1 MRIPYRAVRKIKKVF
16 LKIFAYY
23 YYIFLTLWF
32 TLIAVLLPAAGIK
45 MLSDGLHIVI
55 AVLML
60 VITFGLGG
68 AMLRWGLPVFI
79 GRLREIRHAD
89 AYGYAPLLKGW
100 CITTGAV
107 LGFVFL
113 AFLLSGIFFGFG
125 ESSAAQVISA
135 AISCLTVMPTIHY
148 FFTQNQRRLKRR

>member
-1 MRIPYRAVRKIKKVF
+1 MR
-16 LKIFAYY
+16 IFAYY
-23 YYIFLTLWF
+23 YYIFHTLWF
-32 TLIAVLLPAAGIK
+32 TLIAVMLPAAGIK
-45 MLSDGLHIVI
+45 MLLDGLHIVI

-79 GRLREIRHAD
+79 GRLREIHRVD

-100 CITTGAV
+100 CITTGVV

-113 AFLLSGIFFGFG
+113 TVILSGIFSGFG
-125 ESSAAQVISA
+125 EVSAVQVFSSV
-135 AISCLTVMPTIHY
+135 ISCLTVMPTLHY
-148 FFTQNQRRLKRR
+148 FFTQSQRRLKRR